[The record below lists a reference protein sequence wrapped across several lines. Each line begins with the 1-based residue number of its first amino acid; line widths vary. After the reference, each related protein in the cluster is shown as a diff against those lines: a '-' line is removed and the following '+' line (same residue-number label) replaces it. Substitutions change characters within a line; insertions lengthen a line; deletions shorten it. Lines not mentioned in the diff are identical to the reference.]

1 MKVVT
6 QFAIIVVIAGAAAGG
21 WYWYG
26 AQQAAPTKGATKG
39 GARPIAVQVAPAR
52 RETVTSTIEAVGTA
66 QANEAV
72 TITSKVS
79 ALVTKIQF
87 NEGAL
92 VNAGDVLVELD
103 ASELKAAL
111 GEKRAQWQQAKR
123 LHDRAM
129 LLYQSRTVSEARV
142 DELKAALEG
151 AEARV
156 RADEA
161 RLEDYVIRAPFAGR
175 LGLRRISVGAL
186 VNPTAVITTLDDT
199 AKIKID
205 FRVPESV
212 LPLAKPGLAIQA
224 ESASYAN
231 RKFQGTVRT
240 VDTRVDQATRSI
252 ELRTEFANADGAL
265 KPGMFL
271 TAKLSIATR
280 PDAIVVPEELIV
292 TQGADHFV
300 FAVREGKA
308 VRTKLVIGERLVGSV
323 EVMQGL
329 KEGDL
334 VVVQG
339 LQKIRDGAPVQPQ
352 RADQPRS
359 PNTSS

>member
-1 MKVVT
+1 MKVIP
-6 QFAIIVVIAGAAAGG
+6 QLAIVIVVAGAAAGA

-26 AQQAAPTKGATKG
+26 DQQTAATKAATKG

-52 RETVTSTIEAVGTA
+52 RETVTSTVEAVGTA

-79 ALVTKIQF
+79 ALVTKIHF
-87 NEGAL
+87 NEGAA
-92 VNAGDVLVELD
+92 VSAGDILAELD
-103 ASELKAAL
+103 ASELRAAL

-123 LHDRAM
+123 LYDRAI
-129 LLYQSRTVSEARV
+129 LLYQSRNVSEARV
-142 DELKAALEG
+142 DELKAALD
-151 AEARV
+151 ASAARV
-156 RADEA
+156 QADEA
-161 RLEDYVIRAPFAGR
+161 RLEDFIIRAPFAGR
-175 LGLRRISVGAL
+175 LGLRRVSVGAL
-186 VNPTAVITTLDDT
+186 VNPTSVITTLDDT

-205 FRVPESV
+205 FRVPEAV
-212 LPLAKPGLAIQA
+212 LALAKPGLAIQA

-231 RKFQGTVRT
+231 RKFQGVVRT
-240 VDTRVDQATRSI
+240 VDTRVDQATRSV
-252 ELRTEFANADGAL
+252 ELRTEFANGDGAL

-280 PDAIVVPEELIV
+280 PDAIVVPEESIV

-300 FAVREGKA
+300 FAVRDGKA
-308 VRTKLVIGERLVGSV
+308 IRTKLVIGERLVGAV

-339 LQKIRDGAPVQPQ
+339 LQKIRDGAPVQPE
-352 RADQPRS
+352 RAGQPRS
-359 PNTSS
+359 ANTSS